1 MSKVKFVFK
10 KIVRF
15 FDKRLI
21 TPISKMVLWLTE
33 KSKDLGKSFEK
44 MFARKSSLVVIS
56 LLIAVGIFYYVDAKS
71 TTISQT
77 SAEVLYNQK
86 VNVIYNEELYSIE
99 GIPETVDITMI
110 GRRSDLYL
118 AKQLPIDTVD
128 IDLKDLKPGT
138 HDVSLKYKGAINSV
152 NYKIDPSIATV
163 TIYPKMSEARLI
175 TADIVNQD
183 KLNSKL
189 SISKVE
195 LDRKEVIIKGPQ
207 YKLDQVATVKAL
219 IDVNKIS
226 NPTVGT
232 IELSD
237 SDKIELVA
245 YDKKGIIIDVE
256 IVPNTIK
263 ATIEITSPS
272 KVVPV
277 NIIPEGKVAFGKAI
291 SNITSSVESVTIYA
305 NEDILANIKSIDVP
319 ANVEGLESAK
329 RYNLNIKKP
338 SGVREISETTTSVNI
353 TVESE
358 VSKELENIQLEYK
371 NLSENYSVNA
381 ASTEDMSVTVVV
393 KGVKS
398 VIDAITEDNVHVYV
412 DLKDY
417 KAGTYDVEVIV
428 EGNDVRATYESKVK
442 SVSLILSQK
451 R

>member
-1 MSKVKFVFK
+1 MSKIKFVFK
-10 KIVRF
+10 RIGRF

-21 TPISKMVLWLTE
+21 TPISKMVLWFTE
-33 KSKDLGKSFEK
+33 KSKDLGKSFER

-86 VNVIYNEELYSIE
+86 VNAIYNEELYSIE
-99 GIPETVDITMI
+99 GIPEAVDITMI

-175 TADIVNQD
+175 SADIVNQD

-219 IDVNKIS
+219 IDVNKID
-226 NPTVGT
+226 NPSIGT

-237 SDKIELVA
+237 PDKIELVA

-263 ATIEITSPS
+263 ATVEITSPS

-291 SNITSSVESVTIYA
+291 SNITSTVESVTIYA

-319 ANVEGLESAK
+319 ANVDGLESAK

-371 NLSENYSVNA
+371 NLSDNYSVNA
-381 ASTEDMSVTVVV
+381 ASTDDMSVTVVV

-398 VIDAITEDNVHVYV
+398 VIDNITEDNVHVYV

-417 KAGTYDVEVIV
+417 KAGTHDVDVIV

-442 SVSLILSQK
+442 TVSLILGQK

>member
-1 MSKVKFVFK
+1 MSKIKFVFK
-10 KIVRF
+10 RIGRF

-21 TPISKMVLWLTE
+21 TPISKMVLWFTE
-33 KSKDLGKSFEK
+33 KSKDLGKSFER

-86 VNVIYNEELYSIE
+86 VNAIYNEELYSIE
-99 GIPETVDITMI
+99 GIPEAVDITMI

-175 TADIVNQD
+175 SADIVNQD

-219 IDVNKIS
+219 IDVNKID
-226 NPTVGT
+226 NPSVGT

-237 SDKIELVA
+237 PDKIELVA

-263 ATIEITSPS
+263 ATVEITSPS

-291 SNITSSVESVTIYA
+291 SNITSTVESVTIYA

-319 ANVEGLESAK
+319 ANVDGLESAK

-371 NLSENYSVNA
+371 NLSDNYSVNA
-381 ASTEDMSVTVVV
+381 ASTDDMSVTVVV

-398 VIDAITEDNVHVYV
+398 VIDNITEDNVHVYV

-417 KAGTYDVEVIV
+417 KAGTHDVDVIV

-442 SVSLILSQK
+442 TVSLILGQK

>member
-1 MSKVKFVFK
+1 MNSIRLMFK
-10 KIVRF
+10 RIIRF
-15 FDKRLI
+15 FDKKLI
-21 TPISKMVLWLTE
+21 TPISKMVLWFTE
-33 KSKDLGKSFEK
+33 KGKNLSKSFER
-44 MFARKSSLVVIS
+44 MFSKKSSLVVLS
-56 LLIAVGIFYYVDAKS
+56 LVMAVGIFYYIDTKS

-77 SAEVLYNQK
+77 SAEVLYNQR
-86 VNVIYNEELYSIE
+86 VNAIYNEELYSIE

-175 TADIVNQD
+175 SADIVNQD

-219 IDVNKIS
+219 IDVNKIE
-226 NPTVGT
+226 NPSVGT

-237 SDKIELVA
+237 PDKIELVA

-291 SNITSSVESVTIYA
+291 SSISSSVESVTIYG
-305 NEDILANIKSIDVP
+305 NEEILENIKVIEVP
-319 ANVEGLESAK
+319 VNVEGLDSAK
-329 RYNLNIKKP
+329 RYSLNIKKP
-338 SGVREISETTTSVNI
+338 SGIREISETSTSVNI

-358 VSKELENIQLEYK
+358 VSKEIENIQLEYK
-371 NLSENYSVNA
+371 NLSNNYSVNA
-381 ASTEDMSVTVVV
+381 ASTNDMSVTVVV

-398 VIDAITEDNVHVYV
+398 VIENINEDSVHVYV

-417 KAGTYDVEVIV
+417 KAGTYDVDVIV
-428 EGNDVRATYESKVK
+428 EGSDVRATYESKVK

>member
-1 MSKVKFVFK
+1 MNKLRLVFK
-10 KIVRF
+10 RIGRF

-21 TPISKMVLWLTE
+21 TPISKLVLWFSE
-33 KSKDLGKSFEK
+33 KSKNLGKSFEK
-44 MFARKSSLVVIS
+44 MFSRKSSLIVVS

-71 TTISQT
+71 TIISQT

-86 VNVIYNEELYSIE
+86 VNAIYNEELYSIE

-128 IDLKDLKPGT
+128 VDLKDLKPGT

-163 TIYPKMSEARLI
+163 IIYPKMSEARLVN
-175 TADIVNQD
+175 ADIVNQD

-219 IDVNKIS
+219 IDVNKID
-226 NPTVGT
+226 NPSVGT

-237 SDKIELVA
+237 PDKIELVA

-263 ATIEITSPS
+263 ATVEITSPS

-305 NEDILANIKSIDVP
+305 NEDVLSNIKSIDVP
-319 ANVEGLESAK
+319 ANVDGLESAK

-338 SGVREISETTTSVNI
+338 SGVREMSETTTTVNI

-358 VSKELENIQLEYK
+358 ASKELENIQLEYK
-371 NLSENYSVNA
+371 NLPDNYSVNA
-381 ASTEDMSVTVVV
+381 ASTDDMSVTVVV

-398 VIDAITEDNVHVYV
+398 VLESITEDSVHVYV

-417 KAGTYDVEVIV
+417 KAGTHDVDVIV
-428 EGNDVRATYESKVK
+428 EGNDVRATYEAKVK
-442 SVSLILSQK
+442 TVSLILSQK

>member
-1 MSKVKFVFK
+1 MNKLKIVFK
-10 KIVRF
+10 RFGRF
-15 FDKRLI
+15 FDKRII
-21 TPISKMVLWLTE
+21 TPISKLVLWITE
-33 KSKDLGKSFEK
+33 KSKNFGKNFEK
-44 MFARKSSLVVIS
+44 MFSRKSSLIVVS
-56 LLIAVGIFYYVDAKS
+56 LLMAVGIFYYVDAKS
-71 TTISQT
+71 TIISQT

-86 VNVIYNEELYSIE
+86 VNAIYNEELYSIE

-128 IDLKDLKPGT
+128 VDLKDLKPGT

-163 TIYPKMSEARLI
+163 IIYPKMSEARLVS
-175 TADIVNQD
+175 ADIVNQD

-219 IDVNKIS
+219 IDVNKID
-226 NPTVGT
+226 NPSVGT

-237 SDKIELVA
+237 PDKIELVA

-291 SNITSSVESVTIYA
+291 SNITSTVESVTIYA

-319 ANVEGLESAK
+319 ANVDGLESAK

-338 SGVREISETTTSVNI
+338 SGVREMSETTTSVNI

-371 NLSENYSVNA
+371 NLPDNYSVNA
-381 ASTEDMSVTVVV
+381 ASTNDMSVTVVV

-398 VIDAITEDNVHVYV
+398 VLDSITEDSVHVYV

-417 KAGTYDVEVIV
+417 KAGTHDVNVIV

-442 SVSLILSQK
+442 TVSLILSQK

>member
-1 MSKVKFVFK
+1 MSKLKFVFK
-10 KIVRF
+10 RIGRF

-21 TPISKMVLWLTE
+21 TPISKLVLWFTE

-44 MFARKSSLVVIS
+44 MFSRKSSLVVVS

-71 TTISQT
+71 TIISQT

-86 VNVIYNEELYSIE
+86 VNAIYNEELYSIE

-163 TIYPKMSEARLI
+163 IIYPKMSEARLVN
-175 TADIVNQD
+175 ADIVNQD
-183 KLNSKL
+183 KLNPKL

-219 IDVNKIS
+219 IDVNKID
-226 NPTVGT
+226 NPSVGT

-237 SDKIELVA
+237 PDKIELVA

-263 ATIEITSPS
+263 ATVEITSPS

-305 NEDILANIKSIDVP
+305 NEDILANIKSIDVL
-319 ANVEGLESAK
+319 ANVDGLESAK
-329 RYNLNIKKP
+329 KYNLNIKKP
-338 SGVREISETTTSVNI
+338 SGVREMSESTTSVNI

-358 VSKELENIQLEYK
+358 ASKELENIQLEYK
-371 NLSENYSVNA
+371 NLPENYSVNA
-381 ASTEDMSVTVVV
+381 ASTDDMSVTVVV

-398 VIDAITEDNVHVYV
+398 VLENITEDTVHVYV

-417 KAGTYDVEVIV
+417 KAGTHDVDVIV

-442 SVSLILSQK
+442 TVSLILSQK

>member
-1 MSKVKFVFK
+1 MNKLRLVFK
-10 KIVRF
+10 RIGRF

-21 TPISKMVLWLTE
+21 TPISKLVLWFSE
-33 KSKDLGKSFEK
+33 KSKNLGKSFEK
-44 MFARKSSLVVIS
+44 MFSRKSSLIVVS

-71 TTISQT
+71 TIISQT

-86 VNVIYNEELYSIE
+86 VNAIYNEELYSIE

-128 IDLKDLKPGT
+128 VDLKDLKPGT
-138 HDVSLKYKGAINSV
+138 HDVSLKYKGAITSV

-163 TIYPKMSEARLI
+163 IIYPKMSEARLVN
-175 TADIVNQD
+175 ADIVNQD

-219 IDVNKIS
+219 IDVNKID
-226 NPTVGT
+226 NPSVGT

-237 SDKIELVA
+237 PDKIELVA

-263 ATIEITSPS
+263 ATVEITSPS

-305 NEDILANIKSIDVP
+305 NEDVLSNIKSIDVP
-319 ANVEGLESAK
+319 ANVDGLESAK

-338 SGVREISETTTSVNI
+338 SGVREMSETTTTVNI

-358 VSKELENIQLEYK
+358 ASKELENIQLEYK
-371 NLSENYSVNA
+371 NLPDNYSVNA
-381 ASTEDMSVTVVV
+381 ASTDDMSVTVVV

-398 VIDAITEDNVHVYV
+398 VLESITEDSVHVYV

-417 KAGTYDVEVIV
+417 KAGTHDVDVIV
-428 EGNDVRATYESKVK
+428 EGNDVRATYEAKVK
-442 SVSLILSQK
+442 TVSLILSQK

>member
-1 MSKVKFVFK
+1 MSKIKFVFK
-10 KIVRF
+10 RIGRF

-21 TPISKMVLWLTE
+21 TPISKVALWFTE
-33 KSKDLGKSFEK
+33 RSKDLSKSFEK
-44 MFARKSSLVVIS
+44 MFSRKSSLVVVS
-56 LLIAVGIFYYVDAKS
+56 LLIAGGIFDYVDAKS

-86 VNVIYNEELYSIE
+86 VNAIYNEELYSIE

-219 IDVNKIS
+219 IDVNKID

-263 ATIEITSPS
+263 ATVEITSPS

-319 ANVEGLESAK
+319 ANVDGLETAK
-329 RYNLNIKKP
+329 KYNLNIKKP

-371 NLSENYSVNA
+371 NLPDNYSVNA
-381 ASTEDMSVTVVV
+381 ASTDDMSVTVVI

-398 VIDAITEDNVHVYV
+398 VIDAITENDVHVYV

-417 KAGTYDVEVIV
+417 KAGTHDVNVIV
-428 EGNDVRATYESKVK
+428 EGNDIRATYESKVK
-442 SVSLILSQK
+442 TVSLILSQK

>member
-1 MSKVKFVFK
+1 MNNLKLIFK
-10 KIVRF
+10 RIGRF
-15 FDKRLI
+15 FDKKLI
-21 TPISKMVLWLTE
+21 TPISKVFLLITE
-33 KSKDLGKSFEK
+33 KSKNLSKSFER
-44 MFARKSSLVVIS
+44 MFSKKSSLIVLS
-56 LLIAVGIFYYVDAKS
+56 LIIAVGIFYYIDTKS

-86 VNVIYNEELYSIE
+86 VNAIYNEELYSIE

-163 TIYPKMSEARLI
+163 IIYPKMSEARLVS
-175 TADIVNQD
+175 ADIVNQD

-189 SISKVE
+189 AISKVE

-219 IDVNKIS
+219 IDVNKIE
-226 NPTVGT
+226 NPSVGT

-263 ATIEITSPS
+263 ATVEITSPS

-291 SNITSSVESVTIYA
+291 SSITSSVESVTIYG
-305 NEDILANIKSIDVP
+305 NEDILAGIKSIDVP
-319 ANVEGLESAK
+319 VNVDGLESAK
-329 RYNLNIKKP
+329 KYSLNIKKP
-338 SGVREISETTTSVNI
+338 SGIREISETSTSVNI

-358 VSKELENIQLEYK
+358 ESKELENIQLEYK
-371 NLSENYSVNA
+371 NLSDNYTVNA
-381 ASTEDMSVTVVV
+381 ASIEDMSVTVVV

-398 VIDAITEDNVHVYV
+398 VIDAISNDNVHVYV

-417 KAGTYDVEVIV
+417 TAGTHDIDVIV
-428 EGNDVRATYESKVK
+428 EGSDVRATYEAKVK
-442 SVSLILSQK
+442 TVSLILSQK

>member
-1 MSKVKFVFK
+1 MFSK
-10 KIVRF
+10 
-15 FDKRLI
+15 
-21 TPISKMVLWLTE
+21 
-33 KSKDLGKSFEK
+33 
-44 MFARKSSLVVIS
+44 KSSLVVLS
-56 LLIAVGIFYYVDAKS
+56 LVMAVGIFYYIDTKS

-77 SAEVLYNQK
+77 SAEVLYNQR
-86 VNVIYNEELYSIE
+86 VNAIYNEELYSIE

-175 TADIVNQD
+175 SADIVNQD

-219 IDVNKIS
+219 IDVNKIE
-226 NPTVGT
+226 NPSVGT

-237 SDKIELVA
+237 PDKIELVA

-291 SNITSSVESVTIYA
+291 SSISSSVESVTIYG
-305 NEDILANIKSIDVP
+305 NEEILENIKVIEVP
-319 ANVEGLESAK
+319 VNVEGLDSAK
-329 RYNLNIKKP
+329 RYSLNIKKP
-338 SGVREISETTTSVNI
+338 SGIREISETSTSVNI

-358 VSKELENIQLEYK
+358 VSKEIENIQLEYK
-371 NLSENYSVNA
+371 NLSNNYSVNA
-381 ASTEDMSVTVVV
+381 ASTNDMSVTVVV

-398 VIDAITEDNVHVYV
+398 VIENINEDSVHVYV

-417 KAGTYDVEVIV
+417 KAGTYDVDVIV
-428 EGNDVRATYESKVK
+428 EGSDVRATYESKVK